1 MTNKTPLPVSTPT
14 QSAIPLE
21 VVPVIPWKEIVP
33 LARVLSSITRDSKT
47 DPNIYLDETVVPHG
61 GE

>member
-1 MTNKTPLPVSTPT
+1 MSTKSPLPVSNPT
-14 QSAIPLE
+14 QTSLPLE

-33 LARVLSSITRDSKT
+33 LSRVLSSITRDSHTEPK
-47 DPNIYLDETVVPHG
+47 IYLDETVVPHG

>member
-1 MTNKTPLPVSTPT
+1 MNAKTPLPVSSQT
-14 QSAIPLE
+14 QTAVPLE

-33 LARVLSSITRDSKT
+33 LSRVLSGITRDSRTEPKT
-47 DPNIYLDETVVPHG
+47 YLDETVVPHG

>member
-1 MTNKTPLPVSTPT
+1 MNAKTSLPVSSKT
-14 QSAIPLE
+14 QTAVPLE

-33 LARVLSSITRDSKT
+33 LSRVLSSIARDSRTEPKV
-47 DPNIYLDETVVPHG
+47 YLDETVVPHG

>member
-1 MTNKTPLPVSTPT
+1 MSAKSPLSVSTKT
-14 QSAIPLE
+14 QSAVPLE

-33 LARVLSSITRDSKT
+33 LSRVLSSITRDSRT
-47 DPNIYLDETVVPHG
+47 EPTIYLNETVVPHG